1 MLLSCRNPNYMV
13 GNYLADILTNKELV
27 GLPFEVLEGVRLH
40 RSIDSFTDN
49 HPKVLES
56 LLLIYPSQRK
66 YASVVLDIFYDYL
79 LTKHWDKFSLMSMR
93 LFVDNTYEVL
103 LSHQFLYASK
113 TLDLL
118 NRMINDDFLYS
129 CSNLERLEK
138 TYQRIASRAKFE
150 NQMSEAGPTMINLI
164 PELEEGFLS
173 FFHDLIK
180 HVDDFCEC

>member
-40 RSIDSFTDN
+40 RSIDSYTDS

-79 LTKHWDKFSLMSMR
+79 LTKHWAKFSDVPMR
-93 LFVDNTYEVL
+93 TFVDNTYAVL
-103 LSHQFLYASK
+103 LSKQTLYQPK
-113 TLDLL
+113 TLNLL

-129 CSNLERLEK
+129 CSNLERLNR
-138 TYQRIASRAKFE
+138 TYHRIASRAKFE
-150 NQMSEAGPTMINLI
+150 NQMKEAGPTMINLI
-164 PELEEGFLS
+164 PELEEGFFP
-173 FFHDLIK
+173 FFQDLIN
-180 HVDDFCEC
+180 HVEDFCGC